1 MNIDVSK
8 LTVTELDELIV
19 KAAQR
24 RAALEPKHSN
34 EPPNEAWAIPDP
46 RWQTQLHGQDTLF
59 RVLHPGFGWLS
70 FLIPPHERAN
80 LLSVFLRQ
88 ALIPA
93 SPAAPQTP
101 PTGAGGGTVH

>member
-1 MNIDVSK
+1 MNVDVSK
-8 LTVTELDELIV
+8 LTVAELDELIA

-24 RAALEPKHSN
+24 RAALEPGHPKD
-34 EPPNEAWAIPDP
+34 PPDEVWAIADP
-46 RWQTQLHGQDTLF
+46 GWRVQLHGQNTLF

-80 LLSVFLRQ
+80 LLSVLLRL

-93 SPAAPQTP
+93 GATAPKTP
-101 PTGAGGGTVH
+101 PTNSGGKGVH